1 MRLICSYWNV
11 GSFPLQ
17 KKTMSIYLPPAFKT
31 ESRDRVLLASVDNEK
46 LHIESWG
53 IFSNRLYPIEKYYV
67 SFEDTKCEI
76 WYIIGWQK
84 SRRTKKTKAWN
95 RYEGWGW
102 LPPADSG
109 KRTADRS
116 FRCRVEKTIKRLLNP
131 VSLRRSQVFF
141 YKELED
147 ARSLPW

>member
-76 WYIIGWQK
+76 GYIIGWIKNHEGQK
-84 SRRTKKTKAWN
+84 KLKRGIGTRGGDDF
-95 RYEGWGW
+95 R
-102 LPPADSG
+102 LPILVNA
-109 KRTADRS
+109 
-116 FRCRVEKTIKRLLNP
+116 
-131 VSLRRSQVFF
+131 
-141 YKELED
+141 
-147 ARSLPW
+147 LPIAAFAAE